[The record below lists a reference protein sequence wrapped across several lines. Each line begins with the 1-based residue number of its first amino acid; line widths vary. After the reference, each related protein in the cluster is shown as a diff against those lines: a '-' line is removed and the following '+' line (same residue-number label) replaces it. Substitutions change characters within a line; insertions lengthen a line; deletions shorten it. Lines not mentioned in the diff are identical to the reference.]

1 MVDKISIQENIE
13 AVVELLLSAVFWSTV
28 SKTATNVS
36 EIEKMY
42 QIGGKGGSLQSRGVL
57 GKQL

>member
-1 MVDKISIQENIE
+1 M
-13 AVVELLLSAVFWSTV
+13 ELLLGAVFWSTV

-36 EIEKMY
+36 ENGKMY

>member
-1 MVDKISIQENIE
+1 M
-13 AVVELLLSAVFWSTV
+13 VELLLGAVFWSTV

-36 EIEKMY
+36 EIGKMY